1 MPAFVDDLRPA
12 AALGAKGFAVNH
24 LTVWDA
30 FPILS
35 FVRTDFVRM
44 PVEEQVWFFF
54 WPRLIFTLA
63 KQIALYRGAKSAG
76 SSLPRPGA

>member
-1 MPAFVDDLRPA
+1 
-12 AALGAKGFAVNH
+12 
-24 LTVWDA
+24 
-30 FPILS
+30 
-35 FVRTDFVRM
+35 
-44 PVEEQVWFFF
+44 VEEQVWFFF